1 MNSIT
6 SIIRSDFDIRFD
18 RQSITSSPTARGR
31 SQRIHASFSWNG
43 FERGGGKA
51 SDGDLLN
58 PEEKGV
64 KKQ

>member
-6 SIIRSDFDIRFD
+6 SIIRSDSDIRFD
-18 RQSITSSPTARGR
+18 RQSITSSPTARGG

-43 FERGGGKA
+43 FERGGGR
-51 SDGDLLN
+51 DLLN